1 MAARTL
7 RSGSSGVNRSGGQVE
22 ESERTR
28 ILRAMAEVVSERDTH
43 SVTIKD
49 VAARAGVSRAKFNAQ
64 FSSLEDCF
72 LAAFELGVRR
82 GRTAMAAAY
91 SSQPTW
97 IDGVRAALT
106 SLLEILDEEPAL
118 ARLWVVYSL
127 GGGPRVQRR
136 RAAVSAVLYQF
147 VDRARRE
154 GPVRVEPPELTAEG
168 VVGAVLAI
176 IQARLLASK
185 PAPLRDL
192 QGQLMS
198 LILLPYLGATAAK
211 RELGRVAPRP
221 TAPSPGG
228 RSAVEGIGMR
238 LTHRTACVLSA
249 IAEHPGASNREVANL
264 AGVVDQGQIS
274 KLLTRL
280 EGLSLI
286 VNVGQGGFRGAPNA
300 WTLTPRGEQVEHNIR
315 AAAAADSPPIGRT
328 QVRNPATRRRSG

>member
-1 MAARTL
+1 
-7 RSGSSGVNRSGGQVE
+7 VE

-28 ILRAMAEVVSERDTH
+28 ILRAMAEVVSERDAH
-43 SVTIKD
+43 SVTVKD

-64 FSSLEDCF
+64 FPALEDCF
-72 LAAFELGVRR
+72 LAAFEFGVRR

-91 SSQPTW
+91 SAQPTW
-97 IDGVRAALT
+97 VDGVRAALAA
-106 SLLEILDEEPAL
+106 LLEMLDEEPAL

-136 RAAVSAVLYQF
+136 RAAVSAVLCQF

-176 IQARLLASK
+176 IQARLLTSK
-185 PAPLRDL
+185 PAPLREL

-198 LILLPYLGATAAK
+198 LILLPYLGAAAAK
-211 RELGRVAPRP
+211 RELGRTAPRL
-221 TAPSPGG
+221 TAPTPGG

-238 LTHRTACVLSA
+238 LTHRTACVLGA

-274 KLLTRL
+274 KLLSRL
-280 EGLSLI
+280 EALGLV

-300 WTLTPRGEQVEHNIR
+300 WTLTPRGEQVEHHVRR
-315 AAAAADSPPIGRT
+315 ASASQPAASQA
-328 QVRNPATRRRSG
+328 PANSAPARRRRG